1 MLFYYARHRVY
12 HVFLVIVR
20 SNKIKSILR
29 RLFIMLMNGLASES
43 VRRFVK
49 WIFSF
54 FGGE

>member
-1 MLFYYARHRVY
+1 MQFRNTRRRGY

-20 SNKIKSILR
+20 SNKVKSILR
-29 RLFIMLMNGLASES
+29 RLFIMLMNGLVSES